1 VTLILR
7 YQGGHLAIRRAED
20 VEPGFWSVEDV
31 ARYLGVPPATVR
43 YWSSVGI
50 GPPSFKIG
58 RYRKYKPDQVRA
70 WADAQMEEPYA
81 SMARVIRAARVK
93 ASSPTTTAEKTTGTK
108 KTGQPRVRRART

>member
-1 VTLILR
+1 
-7 YQGGHLAIRRAED
+7 LAIARAEE

-31 ARYLGVPPATVR
+31 ARYLGVPAATVR
-43 YWSSVGI
+43 YWASVGS

-81 SMARVIRAARVK
+81 SMARVIAPVPAKTVTN
-93 ASSPTTTAEKTTGTK
+93 ATTGK
-108 KTGQPRVRRART
+108 KVPE